1 MQGQIAI
8 VVVMSIAGMLLALAL
23 GEAWLMQMLLGETR
37 WLAVLAG
44 GFIGALWAVVIV
56 QGRRIEALEKRL
68 EGIDEPGGAKSTAS
82 PEAVPAPSS
91 EPAESPQSETAP
103 AAVAKPDATGI
114 DTRPAR
120 PPSRASSPKPTQ
132 TGGDGLA
139 TRMRRWF
146 THGNVPVRIGVLVTF
161 IAVAALL
168 RYAGEQGWLSA
179 PIEVRLSLVALAAI
193 AALAFAWMRRERQRL
208 FALSLQGGAIGVLLL
223 TTYAA
228 FDFYAL
234 IPTVAALGL
243 TVVFVGACGVL
254 AMFQKAPALAVL
266 VMLAGFAAPLLI
278 AAGGDRPLALFV
290 WYAILNLAVLMLAWK
305 QTWPLLNRLGFAF
318 TFVVAWVWGVLAWS
332 PEYYLLAQ
340 VFLILFFLFYLAI
353 PLIEGLRRPEGQP
366 ERLDVMLVFGLP
378 LFALPLQIAI
388 LDGARLPVAF
398 SAVIGALTYLFS
410 AWLIRARPGMST
422 LMRSHAVL
430 ALGLATVAFP
440 FAFSGPTITM
450 IWALQGA
457 ALVWYGCQQQQRP
470 TRLAGLGL
478 QLTATAVWMVNHL
491 LDGRGE
497 WFLLN
502 PLGFAGLAL
511 AFAALFSAWCFARA
525 SASSDRVN
533 ALVGWGLALWILT
546 GLFEAFA
553 HFQVLVLT
561 QTLIAWAA
569 LTVLLAAGLHHR
581 QRWWVTAPVT
591 MLALAACVPL
601 ALAQSV
607 NTLPLSGWGGPM
619 WLLVMIAVLYGDWSF
634 RQHSTQWRVWIALVA
649 HASIFTMLV
658 LTGIHLADQGW
669 ALGDG
674 WQWLIGS
681 LPVLALVAWL
691 AAGRHPPLCAGGA
704 LDPDHRAVFLGFT
717 ATIVSLGLAASL
729 AAPGQAD
736 PMSWLPLLNPLE
748 LGQLITLLLLLM
760 LARGTRDQPIRFPLP
775 VVGLLLAATVTVMGL
790 RAVHQ
795 LTGVAWDLEQLL
807 ASNTAQATLSVT
819 WTLIGV
825 SAWVAGSRLKSH
837 ALWWAGA
844 ILLGIVLL
852 KLLIIDRQFLS
863 TAAGILSF
871 MAFGLL
877 SIAVGY
883 LAPAPPST
891 AQREHTS

>member
-1 MQGQIAI
+1 MQGQIAM
-8 VVVMSIAGMLLALAL
+8 VVVMSIAGMLLALVL

-44 GFIGALWAVVIV
+44 GFIGALWAVVIL

-68 EGIDEPGGAKSTAS
+68 KGINESIGAESAES
-82 PEAVPAPSS
+82 PEAAQPPSSLTAESARPESAPALIAEPVAADIDKPPAP
-91 EPAESPQSETAP
+91 ARTESIRS
-103 AAVAKPDATGI
+103 VRSGDALTTG
-114 DTRPAR
+114 
-120 PPSRASSPKPTQ
+120 
-132 TGGDGLA
+132 L
-139 TRMRRWF
+139 RRWF
-146 THGNVPVRIGVLVTF
+146 AYGNVPVRIGVLVTF
-161 IAVAALL
+161 VAVAALL

-179 PIEVRLSLVALAAI
+179 PIEVRLSLVALASI
-193 AALAFAWMRRERQRL
+193 AALVFAWIRRERQRV

-228 FDFYAL
+228 FDLYGL
-234 IPTVAALGL
+234 IPTAAALVL

-254 AMFQKAPALAVL
+254 AMAQKALALAVL
-266 VMLAGFAAPLLI
+266 GMLAGFAAPLLI
-278 AAGGDRPLALFV
+278 AADGDRHLALFG
-290 WYAILNLAVLMLAWK
+290 WYAILNLAVLALSWK

-318 TFVVAWVWGVLAWS
+318 TFVVAWIWGVLAWS
-332 PEYYLLAQ
+332 PEHYLLAQ
-340 VFLILFFLFYLAI
+340 VFLLLFFVFYLAI

-378 LFALPLQIAI
+378 LFVLPLQVAI

-398 SAVIGALTYLFS
+398 STLIGALIYLFS
-410 AWLIRARPGMST
+410 AWLIRAQPGMSA

-430 ALGLATVAFP
+430 ALGLATLAVP

-457 ALVWYGCQQQQRP
+457 ALVWYGCRQQHRL

-478 QLTATAVWMVNHL
+478 QLTSAMVWLVNQM

-497 WFLLN
+497 WFLFN
-502 PLGFAGLAL
+502 PLVFAGLAL
-511 AFAALFSAWCFARA
+511 TFAALFSAWCFARA
-525 SASSDRVN
+525 CAHADRVN
-533 ALVGWGLALWILT
+533 ILAGWGMVLWLLT
-546 GLFEAFA
+546 GLFEAFI
-553 HFQVLVLT
+553 HFEALILT

-569 LTVLLAAGLHHR
+569 LTVLLAAGLHHW
-581 QRWWVTAPVT
+581 QRWWVTAPVSV
-591 MLALAACVPL
+591 LALAACIPL

-607 NTLPLSGWGGPM
+607 NTLPLSGWGGPT
-619 WLLVMIAVLYGDWSF
+619 WLLVLVATLCADWSF
-634 RQHSTQWRVWIALVA
+634 RRHSSRWRVSIALTT
-649 HASIFTMLV
+649 HAATLSVLV
-658 LTGIHLADQGW
+658 LTGIQLADQNW
-669 ALGDG
+669 SMGDG
-674 WQWLIGS
+674 WQWLIGA

-691 AAGRHPPLCAGGA
+691 AAGRSPPLCPGGM
-704 LDPDHRAVFLGFT
+704 LSPYQRSVFLGFT
-717 ATIVSLGLAASL
+717 ATTVSLGLAASL
-729 AAPGQAD
+729 VAPGQAD

-760 LARGTRDQPIRFPLP
+760 LVRGTHDLPIRFPLA
-775 VVGLLLAATVTVMGL
+775 VVGLLLAVMATAMGL

-795 LTGVAWDLEQLL
+795 LTGVAWGLEQLL

-825 SAWVAGSRLKSH
+825 SAWIAGSRLKSQ

-883 LAPAPPST
+883 LAPAPPSSP
-891 AQREHTS
+891 QRENTS